1 MKKMYLN
8 PHCILFSLN
17 QIHLMPLSPPELGIH
32 FITSV
37 LFKYLRRK
45 LRICYSLSCESNFL
59 RKERTKETGQITQ
72 ETALVV
78 NLGCCILKQK
88 GVFFFLQLFVQRLV
102 ATLRY
107 PNILLKL
114 LFSIY
119 CGGNLDCG
127 EKF

>member
-1 MKKMYLN
+1 MENYPDLIKTEYFQTLLVYEGNVSQSALYFIFFKSNSSYAS
-8 PHCILFSLN
+8 FSARVRYT
-17 QIHLMPLSPPELGIH
+17 IIH

-88 GVFFFLQLFVQRLV
+88 GVFFFFSYLFNAL
-102 ATLRY
+102 
-107 PNILLKL
+107 
-114 LFSIY
+114 
-119 CGGNLDCG
+119 
-127 EKF
+127 